1 MKELF
6 DKNILNKDLLIFKK
20 ILNIGFFSFLKI
32 RQFLGISLNKNKLLL
47 NHIKFFNY
55 NLNYYKDYK
64 IILNIFIID
73 KNFYKK
79 RYFFYKEFLYNIS
92 LTKIKRFRIGLP
104 INGQRTKTN
113 AKTSKKR
120 LYNLYLKKIF
130 F

>member
-32 RQFLGISLNKNKLLL
+32 RQFLGISLNKNKLLI
-47 NHIKFFNY
+47 NQIKFFNY

-64 IILNIFIID
+64 LILNIFIID

-79 RYFFYKEFLYNIS
+79 RYFFYKDFLYNIS

-104 INGQRTKTN
+104 INGQRSKTN